1 MGFNVKHGS
10 IGTVTKLAEL
20 SGKAQFGQKQ
30 QALALD
36 IAMQLQGQKQ
46 QAEMAEFNMMMQMES
61 QKAQMQWEFQKIQMR
76 QQNDFTMSETLRM
89 QAIEEEHRKQM
100 QKQAE
105 FEAAIRAI
113 DNAEI
118 LSPAEKE
125 TMKTNTSMKFNVGP
139 YAPQIPEK
147 MDGMKQAA
155 QEMKM
160 QRGLEDDLMYYQDII
175 NSFSDSKDMNWIP
188 FSGGR
193 GENNYVRKDADGE
206 WQPATEQDILTLDY
220 AQKRAGQLLNQLRYA
235 GGMPTGAASGA
246 GMPHP
251 EL

>member
-1 MGFNVKHGS
+1 M
-10 IGTVTKLAEL
+10 T
-20 SGKAQFGQKQ
+20 GKAQYGQKQ
-30 QALALD
+30 QRLALD

-46 QAEMAEFNMMMQMES
+46 QAEMAEFNMMMQIES
-61 QKAQMQWEFQKIQMR
+61 QKAQMQWEFQKIQMK
-76 QQNDFTMSETLRM
+76 QQNDFAMTENLRM
-89 QAIEEEHRKQM
+89 QEMEAEHRKET

-105 FEAAIRAI
+105 FEAAIKAI

-125 TMKTNTSMKFNVGP
+125 TMKTNTAMKFNVGP
-139 YAPQIPEK
+139 YAPQVPEQ

-155 QEMKM
+155 QAMKM

-175 NSFSDSKDMNWIP
+175 NTFSDSKDMNWIP

-193 GENNYVRKDADGE
+193 GEYDMVRKDADGE
-206 WQPATEQDILTLDY
+206 YQQATEQDMLMYDY
-220 AQKRAGQLLNQLRYA
+220 ATKRAGQLLNQLRYA